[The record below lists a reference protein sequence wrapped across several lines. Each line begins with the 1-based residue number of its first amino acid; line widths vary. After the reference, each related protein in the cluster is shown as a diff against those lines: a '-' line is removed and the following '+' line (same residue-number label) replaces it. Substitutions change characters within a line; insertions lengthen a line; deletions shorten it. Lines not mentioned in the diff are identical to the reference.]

1 MKKVQTF
8 SVTDLILLLVIFIIG
23 IALISKS
30 SFIIQMLSWIIAGVL
45 ALIGIIKVIGYV
57 ISKDKTV
64 GYDSLIVGILMIVS
78 GVLLFIFPNIID
90 ITFRVIFGGWILF
103 TGVNRLLLAFMVM
116 KLDKQGF
123 TMFLTTSL
131 IILLTGIFII
141 INFYK
146 LIGVF
151 LVIYAVAEIV
161 NYIYF
166 NLKKEKYREIY
177 NYEPKKAKKQSQ
189 IKQEI
194 KDKEAIDAVI
204 DQ

>member
-8 SVTDLILLLVIFIIG
+8 SVTDLILLLVIFTIG

-30 SFIIQMLSWIIAGVL
+30 AFIIQMLSWIIAGVL

-166 NLKKEKYREIY
+166 NLKKEKYSEIY

-189 IKQEI
+189 IKKEI

>member
-166 NLKKEKYREIY
+166 NLKKEKYSEIY

>member
-30 SFIIQMLSWIIAGVL
+30 AFIIQMLSWIIAGVL

-166 NLKKEKYREIY
+166 NLKKEKYSEIY

-189 IKQEI
+189 IKKEI

>member
-30 SFIIQMLSWIIAGVL
+30 AFIIQMLSWIIAGVL

-64 GYDSLIVGILMIVS
+64 GYDSLIVGISMIVS

-166 NLKKEKYREIY
+166 NLKKEKYSGIY

>member
-151 LVIYAVAEIV
+151 LIIYAVAEIV

-166 NLKKEKYREIY
+166 NLKKEKYSEIY

>member
-30 SFIIQMLSWIIAGVL
+30 AFIIQMLSWIIAGVL